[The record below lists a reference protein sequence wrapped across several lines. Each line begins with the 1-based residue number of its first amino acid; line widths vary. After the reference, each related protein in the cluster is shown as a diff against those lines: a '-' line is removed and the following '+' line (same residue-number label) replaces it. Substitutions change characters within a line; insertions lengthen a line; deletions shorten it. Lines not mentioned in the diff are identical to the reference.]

1 MILDTRH
8 WLIGS
13 SLPCHCYTMSEDVL
27 SVCGKAVLPV
37 RPCPY
42 LTELSQLI
50 KIKHSERNSHSE
62 HTTVTREST
71 KRSA

>member
-1 MILDTRH
+1 MILDARH

-13 SLPCHCYTMSEDVL
+13 SLPCHCYTMLHVL

-42 LTELSQLI
+42 LTELSLI
-50 KIKHSERNSHSE
+50 KIKHSERKSHPE

-71 KRSA
+71 KRFA